1 MRAIPQPV
9 QVKNSR
15 DPALRRRFGVVLRQ
29 ARRQRNVTQEELAAR
44 GGLDV
49 SFISRVERG
58 LQAPSLEVIAAL
70 ATALGTKAH
79 LLVLAA
85 ELDEEK

>member
-1 MRAIPQPV
+1 M
-9 QVKNSR
+9 
-15 DPALRRRFGVVLRQ
+15 VLRE
-29 ARRQRNVTQEELAAR
+29 ARLQRNVTQEELAAR

-58 LQAPSLEVIAAL
+58 LQAPSLEVIVAL
-70 ATALGTKAH
+70 AKALGTKAH

-85 ELDEEK
+85 ERGENE